1 MEQGYQPK
9 QGKENH
15 VIAVFV
21 DEKHIVTTLER
32 IEASYGD
39 GYIVLDVPMT
49 GESEGERFI
58 RGFSYAPE
66 IAQGTFYR
74 CTGMTVTL
82 EAITG

>member
-1 MEQGYQPK
+1 MEARIPQQGE
-9 QGKENH
+9 GIH
-15 VIAVFV
+15 IVAAIM
-21 DEKHIVTTLER
+21 DEERVVTTLER
-32 IEASYGD
+32 IEASYGN
-39 GYIVLDVPMT
+39 GYMVLDVPMT

-74 CTGMTVTL
+74 CTGMTVAL

>member
-1 MEQGYQPK
+1 MIGKQQGE
-9 QGKENH
+9 GIH
-15 VIAVFV
+15 IVAAIM
-21 DEKHIVTTLER
+21 DEERVVTTLER
-32 IEASYGD
+32 IEASYGAA
-39 GYIVLDVPMT
+39 YMVFDVPMT